1 MSEVTI
7 QPAPTAVPPAQQPAD
22 TAPRNDAQALVEAL
36 AENQQLKYDL
46 AQAEAKLAAALAA
59 SSKPSKFSGLKK
71 FGASILAAL
80 TTPEAIKVEKSLA
93 VVALMRAL
101 ILVPSLAAVIDIILA
116 ALGGPSV
123 GVK

>member
-1 MSEVTI
+1 MSVQPTEQTDAQKLADALAKNAALDNEVTLLK
-7 QPAPTAVPPAQQPAD
+7 QQLD
-22 TAPRNDAQALVEAL
+22 QALSP
-36 AENQQLKYDL
+36 KP
-46 AQAEAKLAAALAA
+46 K
-59 SSKPSKFSGLKK
+59 SPSKFREALKK

-93 VVALMRAL
+93 VIALSRAL
-101 ILVPSLAAVIDIILA
+101 ILVPALAAVIDIILA

>member
-1 MSEVTI
+1 MSVQPTEQPSDAQKLADALARNKALDNEVTSLK
-7 QPAPTAVPPAQQPAD
+7 AQLQS
-22 TAPRNDAQALVEAL
+22 AL
-36 AENQQLKYDL
+36 APKPQ
-46 AQAEAKLAAALAA
+46 
-59 SSKPSKFSGLKK
+59 SPSKFKEALKK

-93 VVALMRAL
+93 VIALTRAL
-101 ILVPSLAAVIDIILA
+101 ILVPALAAVIDIILA